1 MKYRMSRRQFG
12 FGAAASGALL
22 AGVGPSR
29 GARAAMRPIKIGSL
43 LPRSGFEGLV
53 GQGCQRAVDIAKRLL
68 PEMGYAIE
76 IIDADT
82 ESKPEV
88 ARTQTE
94 RLIREGV
101 EILVGAFDSGQTFA
115 VAQVAEQ
122 HGIPFVINIGADP
135 AITEQGYKFVF
146 RNFPTSIMLGVNGLG
161 RFNDLFKATNTYP
174 KTAVLMIINDTFGQS
189 MLKGLNALMPKANLP
204 FKLVETISY
213 DPQARDLSVEVAK
226 AKAAKADLHIAVTRL
241 NDAIIMVREMVK
253 QRYEPMG
260 IISPGS
266 PGMYQTQF
274 MKVLGKYADDAITNI
289 PWIDPKQHLAH
300 VLEAEWKRTYPGEVL
315 ILDAG
320 FTFEG
325 FLIIADAYKR
335 AGSTKPQALVEAL
348 KTTNIRDRVMI
359 GGPITFDAKGQN
371 QNLPSGVVQVLK
383 GTPRVVLP
391 PEYAE
396 AKPVF
401 PVPGWSERA

>member
-1 MKYRMSRRQFG
+1 MKYRITRRQFG
-12 FGAAASGALL
+12 MGAAASGAVL
-22 AGVGPSR
+22 AGIGPS
-29 GARAAMRPIKIGSL
+29 GARAAMKPIKIGSL
-43 LPRSGFEGLV
+43 LPRSGFEGLI
-53 GQGCQRAVDIAKRLL
+53 GQGCQRAVDLAKKML
-68 PEMGYAIE
+68 PAMGYPIE

-88 ARTQTE
+88 ARTQAE
-94 RLIREGV
+94 RLIRAGAEC
-101 EILVGAFDSGQTFA
+101 LVGAFDSGQTFA
-115 VAQVAEQ
+115 IAQVAEQ

-146 RNFPTSIMLGVNGLG
+146 RNFPTGIMLGVNGLA
-161 RFNDLFKATNTYP
+161 RMNDLFKATNTYP
-174 KTAVLMIINDTFGQS
+174 KTAVLMSINDTFGQS
-189 MLKGLNALMPKANLP
+189 MLKGLNKLMPKANLP
-204 FKLVETISY
+204 FHIVETITY

-226 AKAAKADLHIAVTRL
+226 AKAAKADLHMVVTRL

-274 MKVLGKYADDAITNI
+274 MKVLGKYADYAITNI
-289 PWIDPKQHLAH
+289 PWIDPKQHMAHLLA
-300 VLEAEWKRTYPGEVL
+300 AEWKKAYPGDILVL
-315 ILDAG
+315 DYG

-325 FLIIADAYKR
+325 FLVVGDAYKR
-335 AGSTKPQALVEAL
+335 AGSAKPQAMVEAL
-348 KTTNIRDRVMI
+348 KATNIKDRVMI

-371 QNLPSGVVQVLK
+371 VNLPSGVVQVLK
-383 GTPRVVLP
+383 GEPRVVLP
-391 PEYAE
+391 TEYAE

-401 PVPGWSERA
+401 PVPAWNKRA